1 MKIAI
6 TDDLQEDRSKLEA
19 MLKKGFD
26 EMGYRAECIDCYE
39 SGEKLLEAFEPNRY
53 DILFLDIYMD
63 GMTGIDTAREIRQKD
78 ENVSLVFITSSNDF
92 AMESYRVKADYYLL
106 KPYSYTDV
114 KQMLQEIE
122 PDDIEEGRVLVLPDD
137 SECIMKDIVYT
148 EYTNHKVTIHFRDGH
163 EHSLWTSQN
172 EMEQLLCSRENF
184 ATSTKGVIINLEQI
198 AVIGENDV
206 KMQNGALVPVSRARR
221 TELKQ
226 AHAECIFRN
235 LRKAGRH

>member
-1 MKIAI
+1 
-6 TDDLQEDRSKLEA
+6 
-19 MLKKGFD
+19 
-26 EMGYRAECIDCYE
+26 
-39 SGEKLLEAFEPNRY
+39 
-53 DILFLDIYMD
+53 
-63 GMTGIDTAREIRQKD
+63 
-78 ENVSLVFITSSNDF
+78 
-92 AMESYRVKADYYLL
+92 
-106 KPYSYTDV
+106 
-114 KQMLQEIE
+114 
-122 PDDIEEGRVLVLPDD
+122 
-137 SECIMKDIVYT
+137 
-148 EYTNHKVTIHFRDGH
+148 VTIHFRDGH

-184 ATSTKGVIINLEQI
+184 ATSTKGIIINLDQI